1 MGGRYPVLS
10 PSAAIPVIQLKPSRT
25 ARILAPGIVFT
36 TVVLLGFCTVI
47 GIILSNTVYSSSVA
61 HTGGVMTSQSFVLI
75 ASSFSVLYL
84 LLHLIAAIKNTPVG
98 IVRPPES
105 RLHAYCFIV
114 ARVTLVC
121 WLASVIA
128 SSVVV
133 SKPNVCRPGTRDC
146 RLQTAGI
153 VISGI
158 AFVATGVIL
167 TALEACQYPFQQP
180 KLVKLPFMV
189 TCRVSSFGEDMVDS
203 NLPSSNAS
211 QSNILQ
217 SAFHMPK
224 SASDNSMSTLHDDY
238 LFIGN
243 EKEEW
248 EKARQLALATAS
260 ITKST
265 NIKRKPLP
273 KSASQTSI
281 PGEFPAEHPVAP
293 VLPMPTLSRTK
304 SKDWGHSWSHHIL
317 DKTSNE
323 KAISTSDS
331 AISLGSDSSSEG
343 TSPTRQTGPLSSISH
358 RAVRP
363 RNVTPSSSISDV
375 SMRSPLSTMRNVLTK
390 NRNAEFP
397 EVAIKPDVMLV
408 PTVTP
413 PGLDRSSPKKS
424 TITQPLPIA
433 KLNELMRKPPLT
445 RPSTMPRFPPVEEL
459 PPPPPLPPKHIN
471 PDRRK
476 HPKIKEAVETKRSS
490 QSNDDISIPL
500 SNRKSSD
507 EIKIPGAFVD
517 YVPSVAALVRKPSC
531 EIKIPGAFVDDSED
545 SDKILEEHA
554 KKIEASIFR
563 ASKGRSRSPPKSL
576 QKSKAPGAEVPKL
589 YIPTPAGPRDKPFK
603 RRPFFPRSNSGIPRD
618 GRDSAQLLDAVKVEY
633 TKVKPLRRLS
643 LGEVTPGLGKI
654 WDS

>member
-36 TVVLLGFCTVI
+36 TMVMLGFCTI
-47 GIILSNTVYSSSVA
+47 TGIILSNTVYSSSGA

-114 ARVTLVC
+114 ARVALVC
-121 WLASVIA
+121 WLASIIA

-167 TALEACQYPFQQP
+167 TALEACQYPFQPP

-217 SAFHMPK
+217 SASHMSK

-238 LFIGN
+238 LFMGN

-248 EKARQLALATAS
+248 EKAQQLALATAS

-273 KSASQTSI
+273 KSVSQSSI
-281 PGEFPAEHPVAP
+281 PGEFPTEHPAAP
-293 VLPMPTLSRTK
+293 VLPMPALSRTK
-304 SKDWGHSWSHHIL
+304 SKDWGQSWNHHVL

-323 KAISTSDS
+323 KAISISDS
-331 AISLGSDSSSEG
+331 AISLGSDSGSEG
-343 TSPTRQTGPLSSISH
+343 ISPTRQTGPISSISQ

-363 RNVTPSSSISDV
+363 RNVTPSSSISDI
-375 SMRSPLSTMRNVLTK
+375 SMRSPLSTM
-390 NRNAEFP
+390 RNAEFP

-445 RPSTMPRFPPVEEL
+445 RPSTMPRFPPAEQL
-459 PPPPPLPPKHIN
+459 LPPPPLPPKHIN

-476 HPKIKEAVETKRSS
+476 HPNSKEAVDTKRSS
-490 QSNDDISIPL
+490 QSNDHISIPL
-500 SNRKSSD
+500 SSRKISD

-531 EIKIPGAFVDDSED
+531 EIKIPGAFIDDSED
-545 SDKILEEHA
+545 SDKLLEEHA

-576 QKSKAPGAEVPKL
+576 QKSKAPAAEVPKL

-603 RRPFFPRSNSGIPRD
+603 RRPFFPRSNSGIPRE